1 MSEKCFAG
9 AQVLLFLCHYGNC
22 LFLLPLVVLEDLDV
36 ACLFQSICLLSLWRT
51 HFYCFSRCCCYNYIP
66 DCCEHYFLVV
76 MLTAFFRSTAN
87 RQQHVHAH
95 DHEPITGNG
104 QLRWWLVATIQ
115 PNNSKRANIE
125 GPPSN
130 VIPPL
135 SAVTVDISSSSS
147 NDAIQIFFFFLLL
160 LLPPPPLCCDVIIVC
175 CVLWR

>member
-1 MSEKCFAG
+1 MLHACSKVFACCRFG
-9 AQVLLFLCHYGNC
+9 GLIFTILADAAAITIYLT
-22 LFLLPLVVLEDLDV
+22 VV
-36 ACLFQSICLLSLWRT
+36 SITFSLSL
-51 HFYCFSRCCCYNYIP
+51 
-66 DCCEHYFLVV
+66 
-76 MLTAFFRSTAN
+76 LTAFFRSTAN

-104 QLRWWLVATIQ
+104 RLKWWLVATIQ

-130 VIPPL
+130 VIPLL

-160 LLPPPPLCCDVIIVC
+160 LPPPLCCDVIIVC
-175 CVLWR
+175 CVLRR